1 MITDRLCTRCFS
13 NAQLGEKVGTYVAFK
28 KGQHLHMG
36 FNRDRRQLMTT
47 LLYKCKSKGEQ
58 RRRMFV
64 VFLLSFSTQK
74 LNFIS
79 VPRRSKEASC
89 DVTERQRQRPSS
101 GFSRKHLYPVIRRLM
116 WFHGDSVMNSPCDTV
131 KCFIPVLWEI
141 PAGTALCKHPWWF
154 MQCHWIQGGI
164 LDDEVIWLCWKQR
177 ALMKVFVICVWV
189 SAQHRLF
196 GHRW

>member
-1 MITDRLCTRCFS
+1 MLLLRKVSIYIWASTETDGSWWRLYCTSVSQKESRGVVCLLFFFFLS
-13 NAQLGEKVGTYVAFK
+13 LPKNWTSFQFQDAAK
-28 KGQHLHMG
+28 KP
-36 FNRDRRQLMTT
+36 
-47 LLYKCKSKGEQ
+47 
-58 RRRMFV
+58 V
-64 VFLLSFSTQK
+64 VTWS
-74 LNFIS
+74 
-79 VPRRSKEASC
+79 
-89 DVTERQRQRPSS
+89 ERQRQRPSS
-101 GFSRKHLYPVIRRLM
+101 AFSRKHLYPVIRRLM